1 MVSVNNVS
9 LLFGS
14 FVLLDEVSF
23 LITRQERIGLTG
35 RNGAGKSTLMKIIA
49 GLQDPTSG
57 SVERPREL
65 TIGYL
70 EQQMK
75 ISDTTTVLEEALKA
89 FTELRGLEEE
99 IDHLTREITE
109 RTDYETE
116 SYHNLIDRLHTAGER
131 HSILGGS
138 DYVATTGQTLT
149 GLGFSAKDFSRP
161 TRELSGGWRMR
172 VELAKILLRKPDLI
186 LLDEPTNHLDIESIL
201 WLESFLETYPG
212 AVILVSHD
220 RTFLDNVT
228 RRTVEISLGKIYDY
242 RVPYTKYTVL
252 RRERREQQTA
262 AYRNQQKMID
272 DTEKFIERFRYKP
285 TKAVQVQSKIKQLKK
300 LDRIEIEDEDTTA
313 MNIRFSPAPR
323 SGTVVVEADE
333 ASKRYG
339 SHLVLDKISMKIE
352 RGEKVAF
359 VGRNGEGKTTL
370 ARMILGQID
379 FEGIVKRGHNVS
391 IGYFAQNQDELLND
405 EMTVFETV
413 DRIAVGDI
421 RTRLRDILG
430 AFLFHGEDIDKK
442 VKVLS
447 GGERS
452 RLAIVQLLL
461 EPYNLLLLDEPT
473 NHLDI
478 RSKEILKQALIKY
491 DGTLIVVSHDRD
503 FLDGLVNKV
512 YEFRH
517 RKIRTHL
524 GGIAEFLRA
533 RKIESLREL
542 EKKSPGA
549 AAKSTGVAK
558 SSGTATH
565 KGGGTEQ
572 KGNGAATHKGGGTA
586 QKGGGQ
592 AAQNGGAAAQKS
604 GGHAAQKGGA
614 AAQKGGGQA
623 AQNGGAAAQ
632 KGGGT
637 AVQQRGNQAAAAQD
651 PGTAQKQPPAPE
663 KPRPEVKQAMSYLEK
678 KETERVFRR
687 LQKRVTEAEAAITA
701 TEAEIAA
708 MDAKL
713 ASGDA
718 AVVSDPA
725 FYAAY
730 EETKKRL
737 DALMQLW
744 EEAHGEMEG
753 FTAEYMTNN
762 DTV

>member
-49 GLQDPTSG
+49 GLQEPTYG
-57 SVERPREL
+57 TVERPREL
-65 TIGYL
+65 TVGYL

-75 ISDTTTVLEEALKA
+75 VSDTTTVLEEALTA
-89 FTELRGLEEE
+89 FAELRSLEQDIEE
-99 IDHLTREITE
+99 MTREIAE
-109 RTDYETE
+109 RTDYETD
-116 SYHNLIDRLHTAGER
+116 SYHQLLDRMHEAGER

-138 DYVATTGQTLT
+138 DYVALTGQTLN
-149 GLGFSAKDFSRP
+149 GLGFSAKEFNRP

-186 LLDEPTNHLDIESIL
+186 LLDEPTNHLDIESII
-201 WLESFLETYPG
+201 WLEEFLETYPG
-212 AVILVSHD
+212 AVMLVSHD

-228 RRTVEISLGKIYDY
+228 HRTIEISLGKIYDY

-272 DTEKFIERFRYKP
+272 DTERFIERFRYKP
-285 TKAVQVQSKIKQLKK
+285 TKAIQVQSKIKQLKK
-300 LDRIEIEDEDTTA
+300 LERIEIEEEDTSA
-313 MNIRFSPAPR
+313 INIRFSPAPR

-333 ASKRYG
+333 ATKRYG
-339 SHLVLDKISMKIE
+339 SHLVLDRVSMKIE

-370 ARMILGQID
+370 ARMILDQVD
-379 FEGIVKRGHNVS
+379 FQGTLKRGYNVN
-391 IGYFAQNQDELLND
+391 IGYFAQNQDELLD
-405 EMTVFETV
+405 DDMTVFETV

-478 RSKEILKQALIKY
+478 RSKEILKQALKKF

-503 FLDGLVNKV
+503 FLDGLVEKV
-512 YEFRH
+512 YEFRN

-542 EKKSPGA
+542 ERKSPATGKGYTA
-549 AAKSTGVAK
+549 NAKGSTAAGKGYAAK
-558 SSGTATH
+558 
-565 KGGGTEQ
+565 
-572 KGNGAATHKGGGTA
+572 GNMPAG
-586 QKGGGQ
+586 
-592 AAQNGGAAAQKS
+592 
-604 GGHAAQKGGA
+604 KGGA
-614 AAQKGGGQA
+614 AAAKG
-623 AQNGGAAAQ
+623 
-632 KGGGT
+632 K
-637 AVQQRGNQAAAAQD
+637 
-651 PGTAQKQPPAPE
+651 TAQAKGKPVTGKGNVAAGPVKAANAKGSMAAGKGSTAPGE
-663 KPRPEVKQAMSYLEK
+663 NEVSAANDNQGMTKMLPQTKSGTSYQEK
-678 KETERVFRR
+678 KENERVHRR
-687 LQKRVTEAEAAITA
+687 LKKKITEAEAQITA
-701 TEAEIAA
+701 TEHEIAE
-708 MDAKL
+708 MDVRL
-713 ASGDA
+713 ASGDP
-718 AVVSDPA
+718 AVISDPA
-725 FYAAY
+725 FYSAY
-730 EETKKRL
+730 EEKKNRL
-737 DALMQLW
+737 EALMEKW
-744 EEAHGEMEG
+744 EDAHNELES
-753 FTAEYMTNN
+753 FQREYMNN
-762 DTV
+762 YDTV